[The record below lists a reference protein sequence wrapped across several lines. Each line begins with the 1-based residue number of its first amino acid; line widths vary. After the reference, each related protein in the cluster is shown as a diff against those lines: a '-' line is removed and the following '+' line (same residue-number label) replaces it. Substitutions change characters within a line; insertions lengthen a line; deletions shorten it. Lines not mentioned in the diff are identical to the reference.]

1 MNIQNLIK
9 DAEVI
14 DAFPMLSEKE
24 KRIADQKG
32 IVSAA
37 IISKMYDLDMS
48 EEQFA
53 NHIGLSPEMIS
64 QIIDFDLDFTMDM
77 LQYLHKKSNCAFN
90 IVVLPGDLPKNMQTA
105 SSLNLWDSV
114 FSSQKIIYFQS
125 GNTKINNDLHELSLG
140 GFEYAPIC

>member
-53 NHIGLSPEMIS
+53 NHIGLSPEAIS
-64 QIIDFDLDFTMDM
+64 QMIDFDFDFTKDTLMDI
-77 LQYLHKKSNCAFN
+77 HKKLDSSFE
-90 IVVLPGDLPKNMQTA
+90 IVVLPGDLLDSIEI
-105 SSLNLWDSV
+105 SSLNLWSV
-114 FSSQKIIYFQS
+114 VFVSQNVSYFQS
-125 GNTKINNDLHELSLG
+125 EEIKTSNNLQEFSSG
-140 GFEYAPIC
+140 GAQYATIC